1 MEPGL
6 LCVHAHP
13 DDEAILTG
21 GVLARYADEGFR
33 TAVVTCTGGE
43 EGQIVGAGM
52 DPDEIRP
59 RLAEVRRAELEAG
72 LEILGAGPPRFL
84 GYRDSGMMGEDSNR
98 HPDAFWGASVDEAV
112 GRLVGVIRE
121 FRPSV
126 VVTYDAFGGYGHP
139 DHIQTHRVGLLA
151 AEAAA
156 VGALY
161 PEAGPGWRVSKT
173 YLASIPKSYFALA
186 GRYMTEIGLDNPF
199 GEVEDPADLP
209 VGVPD
214 AEITATV
221 DVRPWIDRKWR
232 ALLAHH
238 SQLAADSLFLSVSEE
253 LRVDAFGTEWFIGM
267 RGAGPSEDDLFAG
280 LR

>member
-1 MEPGL
+1 VEPGL

-21 GVLARYADEGFR
+21 GVLARYRDEGFR

-52 DPDEIRP
+52 DPEEIRP

-72 LEILGAGPPRFL
+72 LEVLGAGPPRFL
-84 GYRDSGMMGEDSNR
+84 GYRDSGMMGEASNA
-98 HPDAFWGASVDEAV
+98 HPDAFWQAPVDEAV
-112 GRLVGVIRE
+112 GRLVGILRE

-139 DHIQTHRVGLLA
+139 DHIQTHRMGLLA
-151 AEAAA
+151 AEAS
-156 VGALY
+156 GSGGLY
-161 PEAGPGWRVSKT
+161 PDAGPAWRIPKV
-173 YLASIPKSYFALA
+173 YLATIPKSYFAMA
-186 GRYMTEIGLDNPF
+186 GEYMGELGLENPF
-199 GEVEDPADLP
+199 GETATPADLP
-209 VGVPD
+209 VGVHD
-214 AEITATV
+214 EEITATV
-221 DVRPWIDRKWR
+221 DVRPWLQRKWR

-238 SQLAADSLFLSVSEE
+238 SQLAADSLFLAVPEE
-253 LRVDAFGTEWFIGM
+253 LREVAFGTEWFIGM
-267 RGAGPSEDDLFAG
+267 RGTGPAEDDLFAG